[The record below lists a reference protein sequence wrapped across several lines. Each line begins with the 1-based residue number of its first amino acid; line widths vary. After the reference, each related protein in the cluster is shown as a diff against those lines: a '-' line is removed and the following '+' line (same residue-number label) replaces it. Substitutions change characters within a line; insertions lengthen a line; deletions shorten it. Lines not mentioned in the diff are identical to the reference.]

1 MNIQKLII
9 EDVRCFAGR
18 QEFNIRP
25 LTFLVGENSTGKS
38 TVLGCFDALHR
49 FTRARTY
56 GVDLDFNVEP
66 YQMGVFADI
75 VRRST
80 PKKKNFRLG
89 FEFRAKTGGEKVEYF
104 LTLTEKE
111 KGSEPIVQEQNLL
124 FSESEIVFESTQQE
138 VEGPDRQSRFHHI
151 FEVTDFSEKGG
162 NKKFRVRIFESFTH
176 MGVFRVL
183 DYTRFV
189 LREERKNLSPVERE
203 FQIWVENI
211 WEPFTEGLD
220 DGYEEDRYS
229 FAPIRSKPQRTYD
242 PLKETASPEGSDIP
256 MVLMNMFRT
265 NEKEWKELR
274 ERLIEFGKSSG
285 LFSDVHVRRLGKS
298 MGDPFQLQIKVKGPK
313 VNMIDVGYGV
323 NQLLPILVRI
333 LNSRPRVSFLMQQP
347 EVHLHPRGQ
356 AELSSLLVDMIK
368 RQKHNFI
375 IETHSDAMIN
385 RARIEI
391 MNKRIAPEDVSLIYL
406 EPSGNSVKVHNIRFD
421 EQANLLDAPNGYR
434 GFFLNES
441 DKLFGFIE
449 G

>member
-1 MNIQKLII
+1 MNIQKLIL

-38 TVLGCFDALHR
+38 TVLGCFQALHT
-49 FTRARTY
+49 FANPGPY
-56 GVDLDFNVEP
+56 SSDLDFNVEP
-66 YQMGVFADI
+66 YQMGTFADI
-75 VRRST
+75 VRKSNPRKRSF
-80 PKKKNFRLG
+80 KLG
-89 FEFRAKTGGEKVEYF
+89 FEYKSEDKRENIEY
-104 LTLTEKE
+104 LLILVEKE
-111 KGSEPIVQEQNLL
+111 KGSEPVIQEQRVILPKNELVFVEGKEKIDAPKRHGSSSL
-124 FSESEIVFESTQQE
+124 DSEFSESIEERGFRRIVIGVSRHRLNTNISSNLIYMAFEAADKRGESP
-138 VEGPDRQSRFHHI
+138 G
-151 FEVTDFSEKGG
+151 EKGFY
-162 NKKFRVRIFESFTH
+162 KI
-176 MGVFRVL
+176 
-183 DYTRFV
+183 
-189 LREERKNLSPVERE
+189 VERL
-203 FQIWVENI
+203 
-211 WEPFTEGLD
+211 PGSLSGRR
-220 DGYEEDRYS
+220 DGPYEENTYS

-242 PLKETASPEGSDIP
+242 PLKEAISPEGSDIP

-265 NEKEWKELR
+265 NETEWKELKR
-274 ERLIEFGKSSG
+274 RLIEFGRSSG
-285 LFSDVHVRRLGKS
+285 LFSDIHVRRLGKS

-333 LNSRPRVSFLMQQP
+333 LNSRSGVPFLMQQP

-356 AELSSLLVDMIK
+356 AELSSLLVDMIQ
-368 RQKHNFI
+368 RQEHNFI

-406 EPSGNSVKVHNIRFD
+406 EPSGNSVRVRNIRFD

-434 GFFLNES
+434 EFFLQES
-441 DKLFGFIE
+441 DKLLGFIK